1 MTRNRLALAVVLCLG
16 ASMAMADRAEAGAEP
31 RDVVRVFCRE
41 DALGARA
48 EPRTYGRVASLVMW
62 PLEPAWDHAVLVA
75 GFEVGDPQ
83 PVETGVVDVPVSY
96 TVVGRVSSLRYDVE
110 SFLERRIYRVVFDN
124 GVWRISGPPPAP
136 HLFETRVEPEPL
148 QQALRGVGGYLSQSR
163 FVAEVYRA
171 AGWQLPVET
180 VGEMPAGATW
190 APLARAAPGDVVLF
204 LDDGEPYHAGV
215 LEAPDQV
222 ISATLQAGLMRST
235 LATFPGEVRY
245 LRLVEGAPTLPSPA
259 EGSSSSR
266 SGVDSQLRD
275 TTESSSAPAPPAR

>member
-1 MTRNRLALAVVLCLG
+1 MRLRRFVVVVVLGLSG
-16 ASMAMADRAEAGAEP
+16 SLMAVGRAEAGAEP

-62 PLEPAWDHAVLVA
+62 PLEPAWDHAALVA

-83 PVETGVVDVPVSY
+83 PIEPGVVDVPVSY
-96 TVVGRVSSLRYDVE
+96 SVVGRVSSLRYDVE
-110 SFLERRIYRVVFDN
+110 SFLERRVFRVLFDD

-136 HLFETRVEPEPL
+136 HLFENRVEPELL
-148 QQALRGVGGYLSQSR
+148 QQAFRGASGYLSQSR

-180 VGEMPAGATW
+180 VGEMSAGATW
-190 APLARAAPGDVVLF
+190 VPLAHAAPGDVVLF
-204 LDDGEPYHAGV
+204 LDDGEPYHTGV
-215 LEAPDQV
+215 LEARDQV

-245 LRLVEGAPTLPSPA
+245 LRLLEGAPTLPAPA

-266 SGVDSQLRD
+266 SGVESQLRE
-275 TTESSSAPAPPAR
+275 TTESSSAPTPPAR